1 MADKKKSLK
10 IAIDKISKEDT
21 DMTNTFNCEFDYR
34 AVFGNIH

>member
-1 MADKKKSLK
+1 MVDKKKSLK

-21 DMTNTFNCEFDYR
+21 DMTNTFNCEFDYL